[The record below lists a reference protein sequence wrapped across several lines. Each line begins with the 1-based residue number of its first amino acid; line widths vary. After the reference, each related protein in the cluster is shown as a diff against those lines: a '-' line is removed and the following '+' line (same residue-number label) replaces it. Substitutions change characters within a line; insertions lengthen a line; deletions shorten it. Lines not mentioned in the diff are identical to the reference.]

1 MRKIH
6 FIGGLPR
13 SGSTLLT
20 NILLQNSKF
29 QTTATSSLLEFLLQC
44 RDNWTKLEGHSTYPD
59 GQDKWKVIRAIL
71 ENYHN
76 TDREVIFDKNRGWST
91 HIEFMEKVTGQKARI
106 IACVRNLEDICTS
119 FEKLF
124 RKNRADG
131 EIHGEFSNTQMKNL
145 DGRVGVWTSD
155 EGVLGRP
162 YVSLLD
168 TIQRGLGDRI
178 LFFPYESW
186 TTNPEF
192 WFKELY
198 NFIEEPFYEHDF
210 ENIVQ
215 TIRENDAG
223 YGWGPDLHEIKTGK
237 LIPAKSDA
245 MNVVGQDWYKKLH
258 DTEFWKTNGLA
269 KMPVQNTTQTSNFTY
284 QRKNDYVI

>member
-1 MRKIH
+1 MRKIYQ
-6 FIGGLPR
+6 IGGLPR

-20 NILLQNSKF
+20 NILLQNPKT
-29 QTTATSSLLEFLLQC
+29 QTTATSSLLEFLLQV
-44 RDNWTKLEGHSTYPD
+44 RDNWSKLEGHSTYPD
-59 GQDKWKVIRAIL
+59 GQDKWSVIRAIL
-71 ENYHN
+71 QSYHK
-76 TDREVIFDKNRGWST
+76 TDRPIIFDKNRGWST
-91 HIEFMEKVTGQKARI
+91 HIEFMEKVTGEKARI

-178 LFFPYESW
+178 LFFPYEEW
-186 TTNPEF
+186 TANPEF
-192 WFKELY
+192 WFRKLY
-198 NFIEEPFYEHDF
+198 SFIEEPYYE
-210 ENIVQ
+210 
-215 TIRENDAG
+215 T
-223 YGWGPDLHEIKTGK
+223 
-237 LIPAKSDA
+237 
-245 MNVVGQDWYKKLH
+245 
-258 DTEFWKTNGLA
+258 TEDEK
-269 KMPVQNTTQTSNFTY
+269 
-284 QRKNDYVI
+284 

>member
-1 MRKIH
+1 MRKIYQ
-6 FIGGLPR
+6 IGGLPR

-20 NILLQNSKF
+20 NILLQNPKA
-29 QTTATSSLLEFLLQC
+29 QTTATSSLLEFLLQV

-59 GQDKWKVIRAIL
+59 GQDKWGVIRAIL
-71 ENYHN
+71 QSYHK
-76 TDREVIFDKNRGWST
+76 TDRPIIFDKNRGWST
-91 HIEFMEKVTGQKARI
+91 HIEFMEKVTGEKSRI

-178 LFFPYESW
+178 LFFPYEEW
-186 TTNPEF
+186 TANPEF
-192 WFKELY
+192 WFKKLY
-198 NFIEEPFYEHDF
+198 SFIEEPYYEHDF
-210 ENIVQ
+210 NNIEQ

-223 YGWGPDLHEIKTGK
+223 YGWGSDLHEIKTGK
-237 LIPAKSDA
+237 LVPANSDA
-245 MNVVGQDWYKKLH
+245 LKVLGKSWYDKLH
-258 DTEFWKTNGLA
+258 NTEFWKENKL
-269 KMPVQNTTQTSNFTY
+269 NNSNNQENKKT
-284 QRKNDYVI
+284 DYVM

>member
-1 MRKIH
+1 MRKIN
-6 FIGGLPR
+6 FISGLPR

-20 NILLQNSKF
+20 NILLQNPNF
-29 QTTATSSLLEFLLQC
+29 QTTATSSLLDFLLQV
-44 RDNWTKLEGHSTYPD
+44 RDNWSKLEGHSTYPD
-59 GQDKWKVIRAIL
+59 GQDKWKVIRSIL
-71 ENYHN
+71 QNYHN
-76 TDREVIFDKNRGWST
+76 TDRNVVFDKNRGWST
-91 HIEFMEKVTGQKARI
+91 HIEFVEKVMNRPARI

-145 DGRVGVWTSD
+145 DGRIGVWTSD
-155 EGVLGRP
+155 DGVLGRP

-269 KMPVQNTTQTSNFTY
+269 KMPVQNTNQTSNYTY